1 MYEDNISKKTV
12 IVISI
17 ICIIVITLSGVLLL
31 SLENRNNS
39 IIMKS
44 DTFSEENEE
53 IIISVNINTAPK
65 EELMLLNNIGK
76 SKAEAIIEYR
86 KTKPF
91 ENIEDIMNVKGI
103 GLKMFERIKDNIC
116 VE

>member
-1 MYEDNISKKTV
+1 MYEDNFSKKIV

-17 ICIIVITLSGVLLL
+17 ICIIVITLSGVLML

-39 IIMKS
+39 IIMKA

>member
-1 MYEDNISKKTV
+1 MYEDNFSKKTV

-17 ICIIVITLSGVLLL
+17 ICIIVITLSGVLML

-39 IIMKS
+39 IIMKA
-44 DTFSEENEE
+44 DTFSEESEE
-53 IIISVNINTAPK
+53 IIISVNIKTAPT

>member
-1 MYEDNISKKTV
+1 MFDDNISKKTA
-12 IVISI
+12 IIISV
-17 ICIIVITLSGVLLL
+17 ICIVTITLSGVLLL
-31 SLENRNNS
+31 RLENKNNS
-39 IIMKS
+39 VIMKA
-44 DTFSEENEE
+44 DTFAEENEE
-53 IIISVNINTAPK
+53 IEISVNINTAPK

-91 ENIEDIMNVKGI
+91 EKIEEIMNVKGI
-103 GLKMFERIKDNIC
+103 GIKMFERIKDNIC

>member
-1 MYEDNISKKTV
+1 MYEDNISKKTIV
-12 IVISI
+12 VISI

-31 SLENRNNS
+31 SLENKNNS
-39 IIMKS
+39 TIMKA
-44 DTFSEENEE
+44 DTYIEENEE
-53 IIISVNINTAPK
+53 IVISVNINTAPK

-76 SKAEAIIEYR
+76 SKAEAIVEYR

-91 ENIEDIMNVKGI
+91 ETIEDIMNVKGI
-103 GLKMFERIKDNIC
+103 GLKMFERIKNNIC